1 MKDTRKLILQKALE
15 LFKEKGY
22 ENTTIMDICKACA
35 ITKGTFYYHF
45 PNKDEL
51 SFLFYEDMFSE
62 FSSALAELIFIE
74 NVKDQL
80 WKVYEYSID
89 RTIALGPKVL
99 NSLYM
104 SDIKNGMHLFSPF
117 SRFDLETHSSRQL
130 KLQIELVKK
139 GQHTG
144 DIREGDP
151 VLMVRTFVAALTG
164 IAIAWSSNDGSFDE
178 KEELHKVFNVIF

>member
-22 ENTTIMDICKACA
+22 ENTSIMDICKACH

-51 SFLFYEDMFSE
+51 SFLFYEDMFGE
-62 FSSALAELIFIE
+62 FSSVLAELIFID
-74 NVKDQL
+74 NVKEQL
-80 WKVYEYSID
+80 WRVYEYSID

-99 NSLYM
+99 YSLYM
-104 SDIKNGMHLFSPF
+104 FDIKNGFQLFSPF
-117 SRFDLETHSSRQL
+117 SRYDLDTHTSQQL

-139 GQHTG
+139 GQQTG
-144 DIREGDP
+144 DIKKGDP
-151 VLMVRTFVAALTG
+151 VIMVRTFVAALTG
-164 IAIAWSSNDGSFDE
+164 IAIAWGSNGGSFDE
-178 KEELHKVFNVIF
+178 KEELHKAFHVIF